1 MKKSIL
7 TAILITLVVSLSA
20 QFDFSAEIRP
30 RAEMRAGYKK
40 LKDASQEP
48 AWIISQRTRLSAS
61 YSKSFYSLGIS
72 IQDVRLWGD
81 ESLVSSTGV
90 FGDDAS
96 LDMNEAWIEMKF
108 LKHSSVKI
116 GRQYFMYDDYRL
128 LWGRNWNQHSLSY
141 DALLYRFK
149 HPFLEAEFA
158 ISWNNTHDLLF
169 ENFFPEDR
177 IKSLNFIHL
186 SKNWGESFRSN
197 IMVLF
202 AAYEKSDTTQ
212 VLYVRNTYG
221 TYLSYDK
228 NNLNLSGSAYYQSG
242 KNREGL
248 DVDAWCFSA
257 NAAVKSGKMRY
268 KAGWVLISGN
278 KPGTEMSGKKDQLFD
293 VLYGARH
300 RYYGY
305 MDYFSNIPQS
315 TMGAGLAD
323 YFAVAEFHPWEKIRI
338 EAAYHYFEL
347 AREVLIEGVKKNKSL
362 ASEIDLSM
370 KWLLYNEIELQGG
383 YSFMLPQ
390 ESLENIQGFSKG
402 KSDFSCWAW
411 LMLTAKI
418 S

>member
-1 MKKSIL
+1 
-7 TAILITLVVSLSA
+7 
-20 QFDFSAEIRP
+20 
-30 RAEMRAGYKK
+30 MRAGYKK
-40 LKDASQEP
+40 LKDASREP
-48 AWIISQRTRLSAS
+48 AWIISQRTRLRAS

-96 LDMNEAWIEMKF
+96 LDLNEAWIEMKF
-108 LKHSSVKI
+108 LKYSSVKI

-141 DALLYRFK
+141 DALLYSFK

-158 ISWNNTHDLLF
+158 ISWNNTQDLLF

-177 IKSLNFIHL
+177 IKTLNFIHL
-186 SKNWGESFRSN
+186 SKKWGESFRSN
-197 IMVLF
+197 IMILF
-202 AAYEKSDTTQ
+202 AGYEKSDTTQ
-212 VLYVRNTYG
+212 VIYVRNTYG
-221 TYLSYDK
+221 TYLSYNK
-228 NNLNLSGSAYYQSG
+228 NNLNLSGSAYYQGG

-248 DVDAWCFSA
+248 DVDAWCLSA
-257 NAAVKSGKMRY
+257 NAGVKAGKMRF

-278 KPGTEMSGKKDQLFD
+278 KPGTEVSGKKDQLFD
-293 VLYGARH
+293 IIYGARH

-305 MDYFSNIPQS
+305 MDYFSNIPKS
-315 TMGAGLAD
+315 TGGGGLAD
-323 YFAVAEFHPWEKIRI
+323 YFAAVEFHPLEKIRL

-347 AREVLIEGVKKNKSL
+347 AREVMIEGAKKNKSL

-370 KWLLYNEIELQGG
+370 RWLLSEEIELQGG
-383 YSFMLPQ
+383 YSLMLPQ
-390 ESLENIQGFSKG
+390 ETLENMQGFNKG
-402 KSDFSCWAW
+402 ASDYSSWAW

-418 S
+418 K